1 MKKFFLIKLISFII
15 ISTLIFFSL
24 RIDLIYEKNIKILIS
39 FIIIQYVI
47 CSVFIYSKKNFYFVF
62 LYNITFIVLL
72 NLVLT
77 PLFNLITFDVPI
89 RQPNTKT
96 ILEYKSDFYKGIISG
111 KHSISYDKKGY
122 RTNKKV
128 DYNNKNSNSLRIFTI
143 GASNT
148 EEQNLDDN
156 KTWSSLLEKNL
167 EKETKKNVE
176 VINTGVSGLR
186 AEHHYIT
193 LKRIKKYKPD
203 LVIILLGINDWNNHI
218 VNRDKN
224 YLIPSYEI
232 KYDFK
237 KSILFNTFGNI
248 NKQIY
253 GKFIKRRD
261 ENDDKKNILVNRAA
275 EYETFLLPLID
286 SLNNKKIIKNF
297 RIKNVSQEYQYWL
310 SLMMRECKKKDLTCL
325 FLDQPTAYKQNIS
338 NELKSRLW
346 MTPPYQTYTL
356 SLNDLIYTSFKY
368 NNWLKNEILQN
379 GLSFLKLSDNLEPN
393 TTYFLDDCHFTENGS
408 KQVSDDVT
416 SYIMLNLKLLL

>member
-96 ILEYKSDFYKGIISG
+96 ILEYKSDFYKGILSG

-286 SLNNKKIIKNF
+286 SLNNRKIIENF

-310 SLMMRECKKKDLTCL
+310 SLMIKECKKKDLTCL

-393 TTYFLDDCHFTENGS
+393 TTHFLDDCHFTENGS
-408 KQVSDDVT
+408 KQVSDDVA